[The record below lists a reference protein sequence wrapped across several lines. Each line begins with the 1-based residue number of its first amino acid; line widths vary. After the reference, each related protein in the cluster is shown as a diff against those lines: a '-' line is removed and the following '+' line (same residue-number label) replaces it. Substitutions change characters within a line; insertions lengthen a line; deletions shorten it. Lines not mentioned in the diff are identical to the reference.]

1 MAKKNESS
9 AGIFDGSEIAGID
22 DDFSMVLS
30 EGGDSDKEK
39 GSGKETDKD
48 DDKGKDDAGKA
59 NTSFPGLDMS
69 TKIEVPETKEELD
82 LIEKKGS
89 AGSNKSDDVDDDE
102 KEEGKDKGGEE
113 EDAIITEDS
122 PLYLHAATLLEDGIL
137 PTLKPEELLGK
148 KYSEAL
154 EIYLDKQKTY
164 IEEGRSEYMNSLS
177 ERQKDF
183 LEMID
188 KGIPQEQVEHQFT
201 IEDAYSKVTDE
212 ILSDDT
218 ELQEQLIANNFKLKG
233 VGDKQIEVFINA
245 SKEKETL
252 FEDSKAA
259 LDEINA
265 YIKDQK
271 ETMIKKADEEQKA
284 AEENEKNLQKK
295 VKDTIDGL
303 KEVFPGIEISAK
315 EKTDFYEYMTKPVE
329 VRNVNGHKVPV
340 SFINKKREEDPIAFN
355 LKLIYY
361 IQQGLFDKDVKDT
374 KFTRKITSGAAER
387 LSSKFKGDQ
396 GVLGQGTETSK
407 DDKNKKP
414 GKVIFPRF

>member
-1 MAKKNESS
+1 MATKRNESS
-9 AGIFDGSEIAGID
+9 AGIFDGTDIAGID
-22 DDFSMVLS
+22 DDFSIVMPG
-30 EGGDSDKEK
+30 GGDP
-39 GSGKETDKD
+39 
-48 DDKGKDDAGKA
+48 GKDDGKDK
-59 NTSFPGLDMS
+59 NKDKNDDNKDKGGGEKTKTRIPGLDMG

-82 LIEKKGS
+82 LIEKGS
-89 AGSNKSDDVDDDE
+89 VGSKKSDDVDDDE
-102 KEEGKDKGGEE
+102 DEKNKRGEE

-137 PTLKPEELLGK
+137 PTLKLEEFLGK

-154 EIYLDKQKTY
+154 KIYLDKQKTY
-164 IEEGRSEYMNSLS
+164 IEEGRNEYMNSLS

-188 KGIPQEQVEHQFT
+188 KGIAQEQVEHQFA

-218 ELQEQLIANNFKLKG
+218 ELQEQLITNNFKLKG
-233 VGDKQIEVFINA
+233 IGDKQIEVFINA

-252 FEDSKAA
+252 FEDSKVA

-265 YIKDQK
+265 YIKNQK
-271 ETMIKKADEEQKA
+271 ETMVKKAEEEQTA
-284 AEENEKNLQKK
+284 AEVKEKELQKK

-303 KEVFPGIEISAK
+303 KEIFPGIEISAK
-315 EKTDFYEYMTKPVE
+315 EKTDSYEYMTKPVE
-329 VRNVNGHKVPV
+329 VRTVNGQKVPV
-340 SFINKKREEDPIAFN
+340 SFINKKREEDPVAFN

-374 KFTRKITSGAAER
+374 KFTKKITSGAAER
-387 LSSKFKGDQ
+387 LSGKFKGEQ
-396 GVLGQGTETSK
+396 GVLGQGTNTSVK
-407 DDKNKKP
+407 DKNKKP
-414 GKVIFPRF
+414 EKVIFPKF